1 MKSFWKTVL
10 AVIVGSIFTAII
22 GWTIMM
28 FFISIISA
36 IGSAAGSS
44 SVPAN
49 GILKID
55 MAKIIL
61 SEQSTE
67 ADPAS
72 ALSMFSGEQ
81 AATPVGL
88 LESVRAIEKAAE
100 DPGVKYIYLLPDGA
114 QGGMA
119 GFEEFR
125 KALVKFRESGKPV
138 IAFTE
143 NPGNA
148 SYYLASAADK
158 IYMSSYA
165 GGMNTLVGLSSQMFF
180 LKDILD
186 KLGVNV
192 QLIRHGK
199 YKSAGEMYIKND
211 ISPENRLQ
219 YETLIGSIWS
229 SWSKT
234 MAEARGITA
243 EEFNGMIDNLELN
256 SPEDFLN
263 HGLVDSLYTR
273 QQLEDQLCALYGTG
287 KISNV
292 KEIPFSD
299 YVASNSVS
307 TSKSKKKIAIIYAD
321 GEIVDGKAK
330 QEVAGDRFASLIAKV
345 RKDST
350 VKAVV
355 FRVNSP
361 GGSVVASDKIKTE
374 IDLMRECKPVIASYG
389 DYAASGGYWI
399 SNSCDKIFSDES
411 TLTGSIGVFSMIPDL
426 SNTVKDLAHVK
437 VVNINSNKHG
447 DMYSLMKP
455 LDTSELEYMQASVE
469 DIYDRFTSIVAEGRD
484 MDKDFVDSI
493 AQGRVWAGNDALE
506 IGLVDQIGT
515 LQDAILYA
523 AEMTGSADD
532 YATVS
537 YPKPQTTWEMIIES
551 ISGTSEETIF
561 SGTPFE
567 GIANAFKDIEV
578 TQAGKAYARLPYGIT
593 IK

>member
-44 SVPAN
+44 SVPSN

-55 MAKIIL
+55 MAKIVL
-61 SEQSTE
+61 SEQSTN
-67 ADPAS
+67 ADPTS
-72 ALSMFSGEQ
+72 ALSMVRGEEV
-81 AATPVGL
+81 ATPVGL
-88 LESVRAIEKAAE
+88 LESIQAIEKAAE

-125 KALVKFRESGKPV
+125 KAIVKFRESGKPV

-186 KLGVNV
+186 RLGVNV

-256 SPEDFLN
+256 SPEDFLS

-292 KEIPFSD
+292 KEIAFSD
-299 YVASNSVS
+299 YVAANSVA

-350 VKAVV
+350 IKAVV

-399 SNSCDKIFSDES
+399 SNSCDKIFCDES

-455 LDTSELEYMQASVE
+455 LDSNELEYMQASVE

-523 AEMTGSADD
+523 AEVIDSGDD
-532 YATVS
+532 YATIS